1 MDRVSTVKNADGS
14 VTSYTYDSGGNLH
27 TLIDPNGNITT
38 YGYDA
43 LNRQTSVTS
52 PSVNASG
59 GVLATTA
66 YDADGEITG
75 TTDANGRQ
83 ITYSYDQL
91 GRNTGESWLTSSGGN
106 LESITYTYDK
116 AGELT
121 NAQDPNSLLTFMYDS
136 GGRLQSAATSGPGSH
151 QPSVT
156 LTYGYDPSGDLTSVT
171 DNLSGSGG
179 AGQGITSY
187 VYDNA
192 LRLTTITQSLGGV
205 AGPQIVNSYDSGGLI
220 TGTSTTIGGTSERVN
235 AGNTYD
241 ADNELVQTVHS
252 LHPPAGS
259 PPPPGGGGFDTDL
272 YTVDPA
278 GRITSMTYND
288 GSSTNTYSYDNSGQL
303 TGSTGTVN
311 QSFSYDSGGNRNS
324 TGYTTGA
331 GNEMTSGGGYTYT
344 YDNDG
349 NTISKTQI
357 STGDVWTYSYDY
369 ENRLTSAVEKSSG
382 GTTLE
387 QVTYTYDALGRQIG
401 VDTNGTMRWTVYNGS
416 SADANPYADYNGSGG
431 LTMRYLDGLAVDELL
446 ARTDPS
452 ANTAWYIT
460 NNVGSVEYV
469 VSSSGTVLD
478 HIMYDNYGNVTS
490 ESSPSNG
497 DRFKFAGMEYDSAT
511 GIYYDHA
518 RYYDPNTGRFV
529 SQDPKGFAAGD
540 TNLYRYVA
548 NRPVSDTDVTGLQDS
563 PSGPVYASPQSP
575 ADGQTGYYVRY
586 YQEPVFPPVERFSP
600 RPEEGMYNPYFPVY
614 TTTTSQPMYRLG
626 DPYNVYGGVTYPFPW
641 QMRPSP
647 RLGPFPRIRT
657 WFRSGRFFGVVSY

>member
-1 MDRVSTVKNADGS
+1 M
-14 VTSYTYDSGGNLH
+14 
-27 TLIDPNGNITT
+27 
-38 YGYDA
+38 
-43 LNRQTSVTS
+43 
-52 PSVNASG
+52 
-59 GVLATTA
+59 
-66 YDADGEITG
+66 
-75 TTDANGRQ
+75 
-83 ITYSYDQL
+83 
-91 GRNTGESWLTSSGGN
+91 
-106 LESITYTYDK
+106 
-116 AGELT
+116 
-121 NAQDPNSLLTFMYDS
+121 
-136 GGRLQSAATSGPGSH
+136 
-151 QPSVT
+151 
-156 LTYGYDPSGDLTSVT
+156 
-171 DNLSGSGG
+171 
-179 AGQGITSY
+179 
-187 VYDNA
+187 
-192 LRLTTITQSLGGV
+192 TTITQSLGGV

-220 TGTSTTIGGTSERVN
+220 TGTSRTIGGTSEGVN
-235 AGNTYD
+235 DGNTYN

-278 GRITSMTYND
+278 GRITSATYND

-357 STGDVWTYSYDY
+357 STGDVWSYSYDY

-416 SADANPYADYNGSGG
+416 SADANPYADYNGSGA
-431 LTMRYLDGLAVDELL
+431 LSMRYLDGLAVDELL

-497 DRFKFAGMEYDSAT
+497 DRFKFAGMQYDSTT

-529 SQDPKGFAAGD
+529 SQDPDGFVAGD
-540 TNLYRYVA
+540 TNLYRYVQNQPTGA
-548 NRPVSDTDVTGLQDS
+548 NDPSGMQIGLFNLAPQYHMDQNGNLVIDVTAPTGGNRENGGGGRQGTYGGQLA
-563 PSGPVYASPQSP
+563 GPNTP
-575 ADGQTGYYVRY
+575 GING
-586 YQEPVFPPVERFSP
+586 
-600 RPEEGMYNPYFPVY
+600 NPYSPG
-614 TTTTSQPMYRLG
+614 QR
-626 DPYNVYGGVTYPFPW
+626 PY
-641 QMRPSP
+641 
-647 RLGPFPRIRT
+647 
-657 WFRSGRFFGVVSY
+657 SGRGGKVPRNLPGNYPPSRIIRGHPARPTIPIDQWPAPAPPAKLPPTIIFIPGPGRLTIIYISN